1 LTKSPD
7 DPAIRINGGFS
18 VQLFILQISFPFVA
32 TACTTNGTNNVINAA
47 YPRYAYPCFTTAN
60 NPNCA
65 MAKAK
70 NVKIK
75 VAMAFLTKVTY
86 FL

>member
-1 LTKSPD
+1 M
-7 DPAIRINGGFS
+7 ING
-18 VQLFILQISFPFVA
+18 I
-32 TACTTNGTNNVINAA
+32 NKVINAA

>member
-1 LTKSPD
+1 ML
-7 DPAIRINGGFS
+7 RIQGMHIP
-18 VQLFILQISFPFVA
+18 V
-32 TACTTNGTNNVINAA
+32 
-47 YPRYAYPCFTTAN
+47 FTTAN